1 MTVERVRA
9 LDINSRPIF
18 TGVYGYSSGQEYY
31 VEENLCKYNFWQE
44 LYRYLRSEGYTTV
57 FYNAEFNFFAY
68 EESQLETMFFK
79 KPEEI
84 SSNAI
89 ASSSGNT
96 APRRF
101 IASIASPNGR
111 NRRRGI
117 RLSQGV
123 QATPQGSQNEP
134 AGATQSDLSTNE
146 LVSHRPNAILVHK
159 TETDRFFQLKSD
171 EAVLHQVFGFIDK
184 TPGHKL
190 AIVFT
195 MPSEISFGDA
205 ENGWVT
211 NLQARYLDQLRSGSN
226 LRLLAL
232 YDFKDVKA
240 LSDAFSNNQKGFFF
254 KPWFKD
260 QMFPDY
266 DDN

>member
-1 MTVERVRA
+1 MA
-9 LDINSRPIF
+9 IAF
-18 TGVYGYSSGQEYY
+18 GQEYY

-96 APRRF
+96 APCRF

-184 TPGHKL
+184 NPGHKL

-211 NLQARYLDQLRSGSN
+211 NLQARYLDQRHSGSIP
-226 LRLLAL
+226 AS
-232 YDFKDVKA
+232 V
-240 LSDAFSNNQKGFFF
+240 SSI
-254 KPWFKD
+254 
-260 QMFPDY
+260 
-266 DDN
+266 